1 MDAKILKTSEQS
13 PRSAD
18 AFDMRKTYV
27 RWIMLG
33 LACCFLL
40 GSYFCYDNPGPL
52 ETQLERDFHMNSAS
66 YALLYTVYSAPNMI
80 LPIFG
85 GLFLDKIGIRAG
97 LILFTC
103 ILTMGQFVFMIGG
116 Y

>member
-1 MDAKILKTSEQS
+1 VKNNSEES

-18 AFDMRKTYV
+18 TFDMRKTYV
-27 RWIMLG
+27 RWVMLG

-52 ETQLERDFHMNSAS
+52 ETQLERDFHMNSAT
-66 YALLYTVYSAPNMI
+66 YALLYTVYSAPNMV

-85 GLFLDKIGIRAG
+85 VCSWTKSVSEQDWFCSLAFSP
-97 LILFTC
+97 
-103 ILTMGQFVFMIGG
+103 
-116 Y
+116 